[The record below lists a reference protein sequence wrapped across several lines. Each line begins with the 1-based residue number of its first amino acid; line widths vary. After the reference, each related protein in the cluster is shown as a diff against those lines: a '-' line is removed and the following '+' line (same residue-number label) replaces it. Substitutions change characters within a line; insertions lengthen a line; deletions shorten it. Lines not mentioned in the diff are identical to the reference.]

1 LPTTAGAADT
11 PSVNIAVIHPPVAR
25 AQAEQ
30 LAASDP
36 RVSAFVSAHAGTGKT
51 KLLIDRLLRLM
62 LEGADPARILCLTY
76 TKAAAAEMAIRLHRR
91 LGTWVTASDAAL
103 DQALGELHVPAGPAQ
118 RAHARAL
125 FATVLDL
132 PGGMRIGTI
141 HAFCQSLLRRFPLEA
156 QISPHFRLME
166 DADARAALDDA
177 REAALPDAD
186 QAALATL
193 AGLVGAEDFA
203 RLLATLESQRERLQ
217 TAFAMPQPKLQAA
230 LRRAAGL
237 RGDADSA
244 SILEAAVTWPEER
257 ALRAQ
262 LMLARNHGS
271 PAVADKA
278 GRMLGWLA
286 LPPELRAEHWE
297 RWLEELFRK
306 DRNRGALSKFCNEKL
321 AKLHPGIIP
330 ACEAEQARAEGV
342 LDQLAALR
350 MAEATQALLATA
362 RPILSGTAEARD
374 RGGLL
379 DYDDLIRRTATLLK
393 DPGRAAWVLFKLD
406 GGLDHLLLDEVQDT
420 APAQWDIADYLTGD
434 FFAGS
439 GTRDAAALKRTV
451 FAVGDR
457 KQSIYSFQGAD
468 PAEFDRWRAH
478 YAQRV
483 TQAGQGWRETVLDV
497 SFRTTAPV
505 LALVDAVFAAGP
517 AAAGVCTPAEL
528 RHIACRAGH
537 AGSVELWPL
546 TPRPEAEPST
556 PWSIP
561 RTNLGR
567 TSAPQALVA
576 ELARWIAERLAA
588 GRLESQDRPLQPGD
602 FLILVRRRGQFDRA
616 LVRALKA
623 RGVPVAGLDRMV
635 LTEQPAVQD
644 ILALCRALLLPSDDL
659 AFAEFLTSPLG
670 GLSDDDLLQ
679 LAPAREG
686 SLWGALRRRA
696 EEVPAWARAARMFG
710 TLLGRVDF
718 ASPYG
723 LLAET
728 LGVLGGRARLYARL
742 GPEAAEPVDEL
753 LAAALHYA
761 ALHPPSLQGFL
772 HWLDQAGSEVKRQ
785 AEAAGGTVRIMT
797 VHGAKGLEAP
807 VVILPD
813 TTALPPPDRGLCW
826 TRDPDSGAD
835 LPLWTPQK
843 DLRCQAALTLHDQ
856 AEVARLE
863 EYHRLLYVALTRARD
878 HVLVCGW
885 ATHQQSDG
893 TWYQLV
899 ERGMQRLAPVARPFA
914 AWPGDAL
921 THACPQTE
929 NSDKPPE
936 TAAET
941 AAPVPDW
948 AGTAPLWT
956 ALPPP
961 PEPPR
966 PRPLAPSRPEG
977 IEFGPVPPARSPLA
991 QAGGRGFSRGLAVH
1005 ALLQHLPSLAPQDRA
1020 EAARAY
1026 SAGMEG
1032 GELLA
1037 GQALSVLADPAC
1049 AALFGP
1055 GSRAEQ
1061 PVAGVIEGQV
1071 ITGQVDRLAVLPDA
1085 VLVADYK
1092 TSRAPPSSPDS
1103 VPVMYLRQ
1111 MAAYRAVL
1119 RRIFT
1124 GRPVRCLL
1132 IWTDGPSVMSLPDAL
1147 LDRHAP
1153 ALDPAASA
1161 DHVSV

>member
-1 LPTTAGAADT
+1 VDT
-11 PSVNIAVIHPPVAR
+11 AVIHPPVAR

-177 REAALPDAD
+177 REDALPSAD
-186 QAALATL
+186 PAALATL

-203 RLLATLESQRERLQ
+203 RLLSSLEGARERLS
-217 TAFAMPQPKLQAA
+217 AALAMPQPLLAAA

-237 RGDADSA
+237 SDAANAA
-244 SILEAAVTWPEER
+244 SIIAEAVAWPEER

-262 LMLARNHGS
+262 IMLARNHGS

-278 GRMLGWLA
+278 ERMLGWLA
-286 LPPELRAEHWE
+286 LPPDLRAEHWE

-306 DRNRGALSKFCNEKL
+306 DGNRGALSKFCNEKL

-330 ACEAEQARAEGV
+330 ACEAEQARAEAV
-342 LDQLAALR
+342 LDRLAALK
-350 MAEATQALLATA
+350 MAEATAALLATA
-362 RPILSGTAEARD
+362 RPILGGTAEARD

-379 DYDDLIRRTATLLK
+379 DYDDLIRRTASLLA

-420 APAQWDIADYLTGD
+420 APAQWHIADYLTGD
-434 FFAGS
+434 FFAGK
-439 GTRDAAALKRTV
+439 GARDASSLARTV

-478 YAQRV
+478 YARRV
-483 TQAGQGWRETVLDV
+483 TQAGEGWRETVLDV

-505 LALVDAVFAAGP
+505 LALVDAVFADPA
-517 AAAGVCTPAEL
+517 AAAGVCTPAAL

-537 AGSVELWPL
+537 AGIAELWPL
-546 TPRPEAEPST
+546 TPRPDPEPAT

-567 TSAPQALVA
+567 TSAPQELVA
-576 ELARWIAERLAA
+576 ALSQWIAERLA
-588 GRLESQDRPLQPGD
+588 GDRLESEDRALRPGD

-659 AFAEFLTSPLG
+659 ALAEFLTSPLG
-670 GLSDDDLLQ
+670 GLHDEDLLA
-679 LAPAREG
+679 LAPGREA
-686 SLWGALRRRA
+686 SLWDALRRRA
-696 EEVPAWARAARMFG
+696 GEAPAWHGAASMFG
-710 TLLGRVDF
+710 ALLGRVDF
-718 ASPYG
+718 AAPYA
-723 LLAET
+723 LLAEA
-728 LGVLGGRARLYARL
+728 LGPLGGRARLYARL

-761 ALHPPSLQGFL
+761 TLHPPSLQGFL

-813 TTALPPPDRGLCW
+813 TTGLPPPDRTLCW
-826 TRDPDSGAD
+826 THDAQSGAD
-835 LPLWTPQK
+835 LPLWTPHK
-843 DLRCQAALTLHDQ
+843 DMRCQAASSLHAQ
-856 AEVARLE
+856 AEAARLE

-878 HVLVCGW
+878 RVLVCGW
-885 ATHQQSDG
+885 ETHQEHEGS
-893 TWYQLV
+893 WYRLV
-899 ERGMQRLAPVARPFA
+899 ERGMQRLQPQAMPFA
-914 AWPGDAL
+914 AWPGEAL
-921 THACPQTE
+921 SHACPQTA
-929 NSDKPPE
+929 PPDRGRDP
-936 TAAET
+936 AEAELT
-941 AAPVPDW
+941 RPPSW
-948 AGTAPLWT
+948 AGSAPLWR

-961 PEPPR
+961 PEPPS

-977 IEFGPVPPARSPLA
+977 IDLGPVPSARSPLT
-991 QAGGRGFSRGLAVH
+991 QRGQGFARGLAMH
-1005 ALLQHLPSLAPQDRA
+1005 ALLQHLPSLPPDARPS
-1020 EAARAY
+1020 AALAY
-1026 SAGMEG
+1026 TTGMEG
-1032 GELLA
+1032 ADTLVS
-1037 GQALSVLADPAC
+1037 QALAVLADPAC
-1049 AALFGP
+1049 AALFGQ

-1061 PVAGVIEGQV
+1061 PITGLVEGTVIA
-1071 ITGQVDRLAVLPDA
+1071 GQVDRRCILPREVLI
-1085 VLVADYK
+1085 ADYK
-1092 TSRAPPSSPDS
+1092 TSRAPPASPDA

-1111 MAAYRAVL
+1111 MATYRAVL
-1119 RRIFT
+1119 QKIFAD
-1124 GRPVRCLL
+1124 RPIRCLL
-1132 IWTDGPSVMSLPDAL
+1132 VWTDTPIIMPLPDAL
-1147 LDRHAP
+1147 LDRHIP
-1153 ALDPAASA
+1153 MLDPAASA
-1161 DHVSV
+1161 DHVSE

>member
-1 LPTTAGAADT
+1 
-11 PSVNIAVIHPPVAR
+11 VNTAVIQPPVAR

-62 LEGADPARILCLTY
+62 LEGAEPARILCLTY

-91 LGTWVTASDAAL
+91 LGEWVTASDAAL
-103 DQALGELHVPAGPAQ
+103 DQALGELRVPAGQAQ

-177 REAALPDAD
+177 REAALPNAD
-186 QAALATL
+186 PAALATL

-203 RLLATLESQRERLQ
+203 RLLATLETERERLQ
-217 TAFAMPQPKLQAA
+217 AALAMPQPQLQAA

-237 RGDADSA
+237 RGDADED
-244 SILEAAVTWPEER
+244 SIIAAAVIWPEER

-286 LPPELRAEHWE
+286 LPPDLRAEHWDS
-297 RWLEELFRK
+297 WLEELFRK
-306 DRNRGALSKFCNEKL
+306 DGNRGALSKFCNDKL

-330 ACEAEQARAEGV
+330 ACEAEQIRAEAV
-342 LDQLAALR
+342 LDQLRALR
-350 MAEATQALLATA
+350 MAEATAALLATA
-362 RPILSGTAEARD
+362 RPILRGMQDARE

-379 DYDDLIRRTATLLK
+379 DYDDLIRRTKKLLAE
-393 DPGRAAWVLFKLD
+393 PGRTAWVLFKLD

-420 APAQWDIADYLTGD
+420 APEQWQIADYLTGD

-439 GTRDAAALKRTV
+439 GARDAAALKRTV

-478 YAQRV
+478 YASKV
-483 TQAGQGWRETVLDV
+483 TQAGQSWRDTVLDV

-505 LALVDAVFAAGP
+505 LDLVDAVFADSD
-517 AAAGVCTPAEL
+517 AAAGVCTPPDL

-537 AGSVELWPL
+537 AGTVELWPL
-546 TPRPEAEPST
+546 TPRPAAEPPT
-556 PWSIP
+556 PWTIP
-561 RTNLGR
+561 QMNLGR

-576 ELARWIAERLAA
+576 ELARWIAERLA
-588 GRLESQDRPLQPGD
+588 GERLLSEDRALCPGD
-602 FLILVRRRGQFDRA
+602 FLVLVRRRGQFDRA

-644 ILALCRALLLPSDDL
+644 LLALCRALLLPGDDL
-659 AFAEFLTSPLG
+659 AFAEFLVSPLG
-670 GLSDDDLLQ
+670 GLCDEDLLA
-679 LAPAREG
+679 LAPGRGES
-686 SLWGALRRRA
+686 SLWSALRHRA
-696 EEVPAWARAARMFG
+696 EERPAWGEAARMFA

-718 ASPYG
+718 AAPYA
-723 LLAET
+723 LLAEA
-728 LGVLGGRARLYARL
+728 LGPLGGRARLYGRL
-742 GPEAAEPVDEL
+742 GPDAAEPVDEL

-761 ALHPPSLQGFL
+761 SLHPPSLQGFL

-813 TTALPPPDRGLCW
+813 TTGLPPPDRGLCW
-826 TRDPDSGAD
+826 TRDAQSGVD
-835 LPLWTPQK
+835 LPLWTPHK
-843 DLRCQAALTLHDQ
+843 EMRCQAALTLQ
-856 AEVARLE
+856 SQTEAARTQ

-878 HVLVCGW
+878 RVLVCGW
-885 ATHQQSDG
+885 ETHQPHEG
-893 TWYQLV
+893 TWYKLV
-899 ERGMQRLAPVARPFA
+899 ERGMQRLPPVPRSFG
-914 AWPGDAL
+914 AWPGEAL
-921 THACPQTE
+921 THACPQTV
-929 NSDKPPE
+929 PPE
-936 TAAET
+936 LARGSVQDAAV
-941 AAPVPDW
+941 APPDW
-948 AGTAPLWT
+948 AGTAPLWQAR
-956 ALPPP
+956 ALA

-966 PRPLAPSRPEG
+966 PRPLAPSRPDWVEL
-977 IEFGPVPPARSPLA
+977 GPVPAARSPLVHA
-991 QAGGRGFSRGLAVH
+991 KAAGFSRGLVMH
-1005 ALLQHLPSLAPQDRA
+1005 ALLQHLPSLPAHARA

-1026 SAGMEG
+1026 TEGMAG
-1032 GELLA
+1032 A
-1037 GQALSVLADPAC
+1037 GTLVRQALDLLERPDC

-1061 PVAGVIEGQV
+1061 PVAGLVAGQV
-1071 ITGQVDRLAVLPDA
+1071 ITGQVDRLAVLPGE
-1085 VLVADYK
+1085 VLIADYK
-1092 TSRAPPSSPDS
+1092 TSRAPPAAAEA
-1103 VPVMYLRQ
+1103 VPVLYLRQ

-1119 RRIFT
+1119 RAIFAD
-1124 GRPVRCLL
+1124 RPVRCLL
-1132 IWTDGPSVMSLPDAL
+1132 IWTDGPSVMPLPDAL

-1153 ALDPAASA
+1153 MGQSEETELSK
-1161 DHVSV
+1161 